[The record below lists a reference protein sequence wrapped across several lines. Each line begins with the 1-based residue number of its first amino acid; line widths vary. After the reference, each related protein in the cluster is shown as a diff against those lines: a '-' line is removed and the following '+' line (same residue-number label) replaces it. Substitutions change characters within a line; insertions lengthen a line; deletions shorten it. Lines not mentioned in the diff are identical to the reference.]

1 MSIGRRVGNGLERTI
16 YVIAGLPIALRGVS
30 LAPTPHARI
39 IRRAFAHRYWHPNSI
54 SDGVALAVGLLLAPI
69 AVPLAALWFTLRNGP
84 VIRQRE
90 GRGLVAQFVEQL
102 RLYTRAGIVGPWY
115 YILSLHRDGKRR
127 APTFLQRCETKRGVY
142 ALLKDEAPTQVGN
155 KSAFAERCAAAGVR
169 SVACEMVID
178 GRDADPARLPDCDL
192 FVKPLIGCGGKGAE
206 RWDHVGLRKW
216 SNGSA
221 VLDDG
226 DLLNELRSR
235 GRPLVVQR
243 RIRPH
248 PALEPLTSGATPT
261 VRALTIL
268 DEGGRPE
275 LVATVFRMSIGTNR
289 TVDNIHAGGLACA
302 VSLDDGTLGLAS
314 NLGSDAGMGWH
325 RDHPTTGTHIEGTQL
340 PFWNEV
346 KALAVRAHKTVE
358 GRIVIG
364 WDIAIAE
371 DGPIVIEGNRGPDM
385 DLMQRFMETGFC
397 GPHRFGELIAHHLV
411 MRGYG
416 LSRRS
421 SARDASQSTARRGAA
436 GTSAR

>member
-1 MSIGRRVGNGLERTI
+1 MSIGRRIGNGLERTI
-16 YVIAGLPIALRGVS
+16 YVIAGLPIALRGVA

-54 SDGVALAVGLLLAPI
+54 SDGVSLASGLLLTPI

-84 VIRQRE
+84 VIRQRD
-90 GRGLVAQFVEQL
+90 GRGLVAQFIEQL

-127 APTFLQRCETKRGVY
+127 AATFLQRCETKRGVY
-142 ALLKDEAPTQVGN
+142 ALVKDDSPTAVGN
-155 KSAFAERCAAAGVR
+155 KSAFADRCAAAGVR
-169 SVACEMVID
+169 AVACEMVID
-178 GRDADPARLPDCDL
+178 GGDVDPAQLPDCDL
-192 FVKPLIGCGGKGAE
+192 FVKPLTGCGGKGAE
-206 RWDHVGLRKW
+206 RWDRVGPRKW
-216 SNGSA
+216 SNGNA
-221 VLDDG
+221 VVG
-226 DLLNELRSR
+226 DSDLVWELRSR
-235 GRPLVVQR
+235 RRALVVQR
-243 RIRPH
+243 RLQPH

-275 LVATVFRMSIGTNR
+275 LVATVFRMSIGANR

-302 VSLDDGTLGLAS
+302 VSLDEGTLELAS
-314 NLGSDAGMGWH
+314 NLGSDARLGWH
-325 RDHPTTGTHIEGTQL
+325 SVHPTTGARIEGTRL

-346 KALAVRAHKTVE
+346 KALAVKAHKTVE
-358 GRIVIG
+358 GRIIIG

-421 SARDASQSTARRGAA
+421 SARDASRSTARRGAP